1 MQDEP
6 AGSFGILAVCFED
19 EVLNHRHKHEQPELQ
34 IEQAY
39 ANKRSGRMI
48 SFSNSRLK
56 TGAAGKAR
64 DRYSPRCIP
73 IQHCLQSTSTF
84 LSSPSFPKYPS
95 AHPPNRDRSRSLRTE
110 FERPWGRLR
119 EVGSGSKMAG
129 SGCPTKDRSPEVRM
143 T

>member
-1 MQDEP
+1 VQDEP

-34 IEQAY
+34 VGREY
-39 ANKRSGRMI
+39 ANQNSGRMI
-48 SFSNSRLK
+48 SLSISRLQMGEVEK
-56 TGAAGKAR
+56 ER

-73 IQHCLQSTSTF
+73 IQHCPRSTSTF
-84 LSSPSFPKYPS
+84 LSAPSFPKYPS
-95 AHPPNRDRSRSLRTE
+95 AHLPNRDRSRFLRTE

-129 SGCPTKDRSPEVRM
+129 AGCPTQGRSPEVRM